1 MLALISVCLIASYRI
16 IDPVLHRSTITL
28 LIFNI
33 LLFPIFFELGGN
45 TFKKIFMITVGN
57 LVGLFSNIIFYYFSF
72 FGGLHFGTTF
82 DSFYSWIYPFF
93 NLMWIVPFWALSL
106 GFLLNPTKTLRK
118 ETKN

>member
-1 MLALISVCLIASYRI
+1 MIAVISICLITSYRL

-33 LLFPIFFELGGN
+33 LLVPIFFQLGGT
-45 TFKKIFMITVGN
+45 TFKKIFMITAGN

-82 DSFYSWIYPFF
+82 NSFLSWIYPFF

-106 GFLLNPTKTLRK
+106 GFLLNPARAIGK
-118 ETKN
+118 ETNN